1 MRGASIGVA
10 AAAHAYAMSG
20 RPEEARRRLSD
31 LQHAAP
37 GGYVEHYGIAL
48 VCLALGELDEAFR
61 WLEQAYR
68 DHSFWLAYWGGVDP
82 RLDVLRGD
90 ERFKVLLRRLGLES
104 S

>member
-1 MRGASIGVA
+1 MPTPCPGVL
-10 AAAHAYAMSG
+10 
-20 RPEEARRRLSD
+20 RRHDGDSPICNSQCPD
-31 LQHAAP
+31 
-37 GGYVEHYGIAL
+37 GTSEHYGVAL

-90 ERFKVLLRRLGLES
+90 ERLKVLLRRLGLES